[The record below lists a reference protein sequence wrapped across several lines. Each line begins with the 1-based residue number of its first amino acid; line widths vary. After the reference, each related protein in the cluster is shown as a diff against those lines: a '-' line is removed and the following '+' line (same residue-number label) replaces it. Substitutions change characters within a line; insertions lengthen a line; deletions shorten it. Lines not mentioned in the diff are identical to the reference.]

1 MARRMGAN
9 VLDEVE
15 RAEHLTLLMSASTY
29 IGSTRSSEL
38 ASSVGSDVGVV
49 VVVVTLALGLI
60 SSGAAAS

>member
-1 MARRMGAN
+1 
-9 VLDEVE
+9 
-15 RAEHLTLLMSASTY
+15 MSASTY

-38 ASSVGSDVGVV
+38 ASSVKSDVGVV